1 MRAAPLV
8 VVVLVATGLAGCLGA
23 TDPPAAPSQR
33 ADGPPVG
40 EVTARWTSSDCTGVS
55 LVWTPPLEALE
66 EVAGPWTPAEG
77 PLPDRG
83 VFVLFAVECPDTVID
98 GNATGTVSGG
108 AAIVRIETPE
118 ATHGIEADG
127 WSAVPEHVG
136 DPAVSQL
143 FRDHGFTVPEGEA
156 SVSLERSPAGWRA
169 QMTYATANGT
179 VAADGGVDP
188 QAEERDVEGALVAD
202 HADPFSVFHGPESM
216 ERRTG
221 HAVVDSSG
229 ETWVSRLDLEAT
241 PFSYAVD
248 TDFSWDFTFER
259 DAGA

>member
-1 MRAAPLV
+1 MNRSLLLAVALLAA
-8 VVVLVATGLAGCLGA
+8 GLAGCLTA
-23 TDPPAAPSQR
+23 TDPASGPSPGPDGLAADD
-33 ADGPPVG
+33 A
-40 EVTARWTSSDCTGVS
+40 TARWTSQDCTGVS
-55 LVWTPPLEALE
+55 LVWTPPLDALD

-77 PLPDRG
+77 PVPERG

-98 GNATGTVSGG
+98 GNATGPVSGG

-118 ATHGIEADG
+118 TTHGIEGDG

-136 DPAVSQL
+136 DPPIAEL
-143 FRDHGFTVPEGEA
+143 FETHGFTVPEGSA
-156 SVSLERSPAGWRA
+156 SVDVTRSPAGWRA
-169 QMTYATANGT
+169 QMTYTTPNGT
-179 VAADGGVDP
+179 VSADGGVDP

-202 HADPFSVFHGPESM
+202 HADPFSVFHGPETM

-221 HAVVDSSG
+221 HAVVESSG
-229 ETWVSRLDLEAT
+229 ETWVSRLDLEPV

-248 TDFSWDFTFER
+248 SAFGWDFTFER